1 MEEQPKSPEGRMTP
15 EKLDSI
21 FPWLVLFYGF
31 VVTFV
36 LNQEG
41 LMRLAEQRMDQALVK
56 NLQAHRGIAFVSL
69 IVGGLWTLQNLWI
82 GV

>member
-1 MEEQPKSPEGRMTP
+1 MTP
-15 EKLDSI
+15 QKLDAI
-21 FPWLVLFYGF
+21 FPWFVLFYGF

-41 LMRLAEQRMDQALVK
+41 LMKLAEHRMDQALVK
-56 NLQAHRGIAFVSL
+56 NLQAHRTLAFACL
-69 IVGGLWTLQNLWI
+69 IVGALWTLQNLWI